1 MSAPDRFDSASFW
14 MPSYTHWKI
23 PYSTRKFNAVPIP
36 IVKVLLDQLRF
47 LKHKDYDLLTQPR
60 YPPLALPGS
69 LLLRPQYWQTFWSL
83 AIPSMAFTPW
93 FRLLH
98 GYIHTAALQHTWNP
112 SVTTSP
118 LCRLCQQRD
127 VSTSLRPNHSRYGR
141 SLFFGAGISAVW
153 KYHCNCQQF
162 RFGI

>member
-69 LLLRPQYWQTFWSL
+69 LLLRPQYWQTFLVPDLPLWPSRHGFACCMIVSL
-83 AIPSMAFTPW
+83 QLLYNMPGIIVW
-93 FRLLH
+93 LLLH
-98 GYIHTAALQHTWNP
+98 CADSINKTLNQ
-112 SVTTSP
+112 VF
-118 LCRLCQQRD
+118 
-127 VSTSLRPNHSRYGR
+127 TSL
-141 SLFFGAGISAVW
+141 
-153 KYHCNCQQF
+153 
-162 RFGI
+162 

>member
-127 VSTSLRPNHSRYGR
+127 VSTSL
-141 SLFFGAGISAVW
+141 
-153 KYHCNCQQF
+153 
-162 RFGI
+162 